1 MMTVLVMGMVVSE
14 ISLVAGERCTLG
26 QHREM
31 QVVFHQSLTN
41 VIFSK
46 PSIFDQCDAM
56 FAKLMQL
63 RYFCV

>member
-1 MMTVLVMGMVVSE
+1 MARWGDMMTVLVMGMVVSE

-41 VIFSK
+41 VVF
-46 PSIFDQCDAM
+46 SIFDQCD
-56 FAKLMQL
+56 FLNL
-63 RYFCV
+63 